1 MNSKQ
6 NKMNNSSCSNN
17 GGKVEGR
24 LDNSSI
30 DSTRNQGDMREIRNL
45 GDLRE
50 VTDKSGSM
58 NRHSMTDS

>member
-1 MNSKQ
+1 MNSRQ

-24 LDNSSI
+24 LGNSS
-30 DSTRNQGDMREIRNL
+30 DSTKNQGDMREIKNQ
-45 GDLRE
+45 GDMRE

-58 NRHSMTDS
+58 NRHSLTDS